1 MRNGCVQRV
10 NNRRWVVV
18 AVLVAVGLCATAGST
33 LAQPVPSAKVSV
45 DGVSGASYTVPM
57 PSRPPPAV
65 LSQIQQW
72 LQTHWFMSLATASP
86 DGLPHVSG
94 VTFYVEQN
102 IVYFR
107 AKQDTSKILNIRA
120 NPRVSYTIWDA
131 VPDMQDL
138 KALQVMG
145 VARILEGEERAR
157 VGMILSGAPGST
169 DSNLARF
176 FQQKGIQ
183 PLFSGEK
190 SLQEDM
196 AVVEVRPIMARFNDN
211 TLGMGHSEVYRFA
224 ESADDV
230 GQTAFVP
237 QP

>member
-10 NNRRWVVV
+10 NNRRWV
-18 AVLVAVGLCATAGST
+18 ALVAVGMCATAGST
-33 LAQPVPSAKVSV
+33 LAQPIPPAKMSV

-65 LSQIQQW
+65 LAEIQQW

-86 DGLPHVSG
+86 DGVPHVSG
-94 VTFYVEQN
+94 VTFYAEN
-102 IVYFR
+102 NKVYFR
-107 AKQDTSKILNIRA
+107 AKKSTSKIVNIMA
-120 NPRVSYTIWDA
+120 NPRVSYTVWDGVA
-131 VPDMQDL
+131 DMSEL
-138 KALQVMG
+138 KAVQVTG
-145 VARILEGEERAR
+145 VARILEGDERTRIGA
-157 VGMILSGAPGST
+157 IFSGAPGT
-169 DSNLARF
+169 TASNLEKF
-176 FQQKGIQ
+176 FQQNGIQ

-190 SLQEDM
+190 SLQDDM

-224 ESADDV
+224 ESAGDV